1 MHSILVRFDIPV
13 AEDHELDVR
22 ASPREVARGLAIKSD
37 VERFKSGDE
46 DDAPRVPRR
55 VEPGAVVAEGASERF
70 SLGLGSSRGSGD
82 RASSASRNGEL
93 SLGCDALGGYSVA
106 LELCPVRVSL
116 EGEPHRLVT
125 LLGSLEKSTGNRGL
139 LDAECLERRL
149 VDIGELTRDHV
160 TVIVAG
166 CNLDCQ
172 AGECGGVRPVEFGG
186 QMKFLLLQALHLLL
200 ERFDDLFG
208 SIWGDGLRDRNSL
221 SFQLFAQE
229 ELRFA
234 LSLSLWRFTQSAE
247 GRDGALIFPR

>member
-1 MHSILVRFDIPV
+1 M
-13 AEDHELDVR
+13 
-22 ASPREVARGLAIKSD
+22 
-37 VERFKSGDE
+37 
-46 DDAPRVPRR
+46 
-55 VEPGAVVAEGASERF
+55 
-70 SLGLGSSRGSGD
+70 
-82 RASSASRNGEL
+82 
-93 SLGCDALGGYSVA
+93 
-106 LELCPVRVSL
+106 RVSL

-149 VDIGELTRDHV
+149 VDIGELTRDHA
-160 TVIVAG
+160 TLIVAG

-172 AGECGGVRPVEFGG
+172 AGECRGVRPVQFGR
-186 QMKFLLLQALHLLL
+186 QLKFFFLQALYLLL

-247 GRDGALIFPR
+247 GRDG